1 MALRKNRPHRKNRL
15 HHNNSN
21 RTKREWNNRVY
32 GRQNWDTTKNSHR
45 DTQDLKTKTHREKR
59 ERERERERK
68 RERDFAPSFP
78 VTAGPPGPKYTVTGT
93 CASRDG
99 RAPPGVCDSSQ
110 SHRPLGSP
118 ACRPFKGTC
127 ATEFGPVNT
136 GLAKE
141 RALAWR
147 SLSPKSLVE
156 KSLLTEPGPQV
167 ASQGLRGRRF
177 LSTEVFPWPTAK
189 EAP

>member
-1 MALRKNRPHRKNRL
+1 MKA
-15 HHNNSN
+15 
-21 RTKREWNNRVY
+21 
-32 GRQNWDTTKNSHR
+32 
-45 DTQDLKTKTHREKR
+45 KTHHEKR

-78 VTAGPPGPKYTVTGT
+78 VTAGPPGRKYTVTGT

-156 KSLLTEPGPQV
+156 KV
-167 ASQGLRGRRF
+167 APHGARSTSRISRAQRSPLSQHGGLPVANGQRGT
-177 LSTEVFPWPTAK
+177 LNCASVVSHTA
-189 EAP
+189 

>member
-78 VTAGPPGPKYTVTGT
+78 VTAGPPGPKYTATDT
-93 CASRDG
+93 CTEGSFG
-99 RAPPGVCDSSQ
+99 RS
-110 SHRPLGSP
+110 PL
-118 ACRPFKGTC
+118 CKGTC
-127 ATEFGPVNT
+127 GNKFGPVRQGKSL
-136 GLAKE
+136 GLGI
-141 RALAWR
+141 
-147 SLSPKSLVE
+147 SLSQK
-156 KSLLTEPGPQV
+156 PGQQV
-167 ASQGLRGRRF
+167 ASQGLSGRLF
-177 LSTEVFPWPTAK
+177 LSTAVFPWSTAK